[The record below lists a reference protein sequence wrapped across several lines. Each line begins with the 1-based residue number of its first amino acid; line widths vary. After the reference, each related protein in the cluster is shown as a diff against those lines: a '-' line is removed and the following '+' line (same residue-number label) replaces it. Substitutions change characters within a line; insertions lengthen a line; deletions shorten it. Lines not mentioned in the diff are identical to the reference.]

1 MFTRNSRT
9 INPQAHP
16 QHQRFFAT
24 RGPELLP
31 IQREVIHADNPFSFK
46 TKEPAALIPPPTGL
60 SDIATASNAAIA
72 PSRAQPSLSWPML
85 SASNI
90 NSLMMAAT
98 SSQNQQISS
107 PETFTIPMQLQTL
120 LMSNMATMPMV
131 SDFTNTL
138 ALGLEP
144 IDNSAHSQQ
153 QPASTAMSSPSPLHP
168 PLLPLQNELLSVP
181 SEQPYSSIC
190 SLTQGLNST
199 SKPLL
204 GNKHDQKPPQK
215 QRKLCYLKVHEFRM
229 LQSLVR
235 EHGENWE
242 KIGMLMGVR
251 PGDLAKNWPGYSVDT
266 LITSDWTKS
275 EMQILALCRNLR
287 IPCRA
292 TAKIIGTKLPLQCR
306 SKTLKRCSTK
316 QLSAKAKSKADDDFE
331 DDGCESD
338 ASDASSVKSF
348 SSSPVLKPTQAN
360 QAAGSEL
367 GAAATG
373 SDDIPWDTGHGEASY
388 EPRLLM
394 PTADSAIVTDKVKK
408 CIEEHGKVDWRAIS
422 FETGFPLKYC
432 LEMNMY
438 NADKAQWVY
447 SVQTFKW
454 EQAEA
459 LKAFITQFY
468 PAPTP
473 IDFLA
478 VSNFFWINLPS
489 CIEMYEMLRG
499 AFEWTASDLGYAS
512 QLATQGWEFD
522 QIARQ
527 LSPTMGGKRVSV
539 ALQQCKVREP
549 EIQIPVEVDDQCKTQ
564 IRLIVEQQ
572 LQQHQTDINSNG
584 VDVLLMLEKARKAC
598 SNLPSPTADRC
609 TLAILTTFPQFSTR
623 SNNGIN
629 SRARSNTLPKQSLNP
644 LYDPPHSPPPPASMS
659 ILGAKRISGRW
670 TLQETKLLIQYAQ
683 STKTTKNWKYFA
695 NLLGTKT
702 PSQCN
707 NKYRAMR
714 KQKQLK

>member
-1 MFTRNSRT
+1 MFNRNSQA
-9 INPQAHP
+9 NPQAHSR
-16 QHQRFFAT
+16 HQRFFGT

-31 IQREVIHADNPFSFK
+31 IQREVIHADDPFAFK
-46 TKEPAALIPPPTGL
+46 AKEPAPVSQSLSVANASTVPPC
-60 SDIATASNAAIA
+60 
-72 PSRAQPSLSWPML
+72 AQPSLSWPMF

-90 NSLMMAAT
+90 NSLMMAPT
-98 SSQNQQISS
+98 TQQPSAMSS
-107 PETFTIPMQLQTL
+107 PESFSMQPQTL
-120 LMSNMATMPMV
+120 LMSNLVSIPMPT
-131 SDFTNTL
+131 DFINSL
-138 ALGLEP
+138 ALALEP
-144 IDNSAHSQQ
+144 IGNSPPGRQQQQQ
-153 QPASTAMSSPSPLHP
+153 QPASAMSSPSLHP
-168 PLLPLQNELLSVP
+168 PLLPLQNTLLPVP
-181 SEQPYSSIC
+181 SEPYN
-190 SLTQGLNST
+190 TFT
-199 SKPLL
+199 KPLL
-204 GNKHDQKPPQK
+204 SSSGSTSQNPPQK
-215 QRKLCYLKVHEFRM
+215 LRKLCYLKVHEFRM
-229 LQSLVR
+229 LQNLIR
-235 EHGENWE
+235 EHGEDWD
-242 KIGMLMGVR
+242 KVGMLMGVR

-316 QLSAKAKSKADDDFE
+316 QLSAKINADESE
-331 DDGCESD
+331 DDECYENDDG
-338 ASDASSVKSF
+338 SDASSVKSL
-348 SSSPVLKPTQAN
+348 SPVLKNAQISRIASSDIN
-360 QAAGSEL
+360 A
-367 GAAATG
+367 G
-373 SDDIPWDTGHGEASY
+373 SDDIQWDTGHGEASY

-394 PTADSAIVTDKVKK
+394 PTADSAIVTDKVKT
-408 CIEEHGKVDWRAIS
+408 CIEEHGKVDWRSIS
-422 FETGFPLKYC
+422 LETGFPLKYC

-438 NADKAQWVY
+438 NADKMPWVY
-447 SVQTFKW
+447 DAQTFKW

-459 LKAFITQFY
+459 LRVFITQFY

-512 QLATQGWEFD
+512 QLATQGWELD
-522 QIARQ
+522 RIARQ
-527 LSPTMGGKRVSV
+527 LSPTMGGKRVFA
-539 ALQQCKVREP
+539 ALQQCRVREP
-549 EIQIPVEVDDQCKTQ
+549 EIQIPVQADEQSQSQ
-564 IRLIVEQQ
+564 IRQIVEQQ
-572 LQQHQTDINSNG
+572 LQQTDINSNG

-598 SNLPSPTADRC
+598 CHLPTPTADRC

-623 SNNGIN
+623 SNNGIHK
-629 SRARSNTLPKQSLNP
+629 RGRSNTLPRQSQGL
-644 LYDPPHSPPPPASMS
+644 LCDPPQSPPPMS
-659 ILGAKRISGRW
+659 FLGAKRISGRW
-670 TLQETKLLIQYAQ
+670 TPQETKLLVQYAQ

>member
-1 MFTRNSRT
+1 MFNRNSQT
-9 INPQAHP
+9 NPQAHP
-16 QHQRFFAT
+16 RHQRFFGT

-31 IQREVIHADNPFSFK
+31 IQREVIHADNPFAFK
-46 TKEPAALIPPPTGL
+46 AKEPVPISQAL
-60 SDIATASNAAIA
+60 SDIVTASNTMT
-72 PSRAQPSLSWPML
+72 PSCAQPSLPWPML

-90 NSLMMAAT
+90 NSLMMAT
-98 SSQNQQISS
+98 NTQQASAMSS
-107 PETFTIPMQLQTL
+107 PEPFSMQPQTL
-120 LMSNMATMPMV
+120 LMSNMASIPMPT
-131 SDFTNTL
+131 DFINSL
-138 ALGLEP
+138 ALALEP
-144 IDNSAHSQQ
+144 MGNSAPSQQ
-153 QPASTAMSSPSPLHP
+153 QPVTAMSSPSLNP
-168 PLLPLQNELLSVP
+168 PLLPLQNTLLTVS
-181 SEQPYSSIC
+181 SEQPYS
-190 SLTQGLNST
+190 TFT
-199 SKPLL
+199 KPLL
-204 GNKHDQKPPQK
+204 SNNDQKPSQR

-229 LQSLVR
+229 LQNLIR
-235 EHGENWE
+235 EHGEDWD

-316 QLSAKAKSKADDDFE
+316 QLSTKAKDKADESE
-331 DDGCESD
+331 DDRCESD
-338 ASDASSVKSF
+338 GSDASSVKSF
-348 SSSPVLKPTQAN
+348 SPVLRHAQVSQVADHNIKA
-360 QAAGSEL
+360 
-367 GAAATG
+367 G
-373 SDDIPWDTGHGEASY
+373 SDDIQWDTGHGEASY

-394 PTADSAIVTDKVKK
+394 PTADSAVVTDKVKK
-408 CIEEHGKVDWRAIS
+408 CIEEHGKVDWRSIS

-438 NADKAQWVY
+438 NADKKQWVY
-447 SVQTFKW
+447 DAQTFKW

-459 LKAFITQFY
+459 LKVFITQFY

-522 QIARQ
+522 RIARQ
-527 LSPTMGGKRVSV
+527 LSPTMGGKRVFV
-539 ALQQCKVREP
+539 ALQQCRVREP
-549 EIQIPVEVDDQCKTQ
+549 EIQIPIQVDEQSQAQ

-572 LQQHQTDINSNG
+572 LQQTDINSNG

-598 SNLPSPTADRC
+598 CHLPTPTADRC

-623 SNNGIN
+623 SNNGAH
-629 SRARSNTLPKQSLNP
+629 RRGRSNTLPRQSQSP
-644 LYDPPHSPPPPASMS
+644 LCDPPQSPPSMS
-659 ILGAKRISGRW
+659 FLGAKRISGRW
-670 TLQETKLLIQYAQ
+670 TPQETKLLVQYAQ